1 MKSIHGKRHLRY
13 IQVLLWLLRKSY
25 LFTVNQEDVDH

>member
-1 MKSIHGKRHLRY
+1 MEKTLTL
-13 IQVLLWLLRKSY
+13 IQVLLWLLRKTY